1 MGNGEKDDGEWGMG
15 IGKCEMGG
23 VKYFD
28 FSQRSKWK
36 ELRSNTRFLL
46 PFDKLR
52 VNSGMTEMGINV
64 VTLKPAAYIPYG

>member
-1 MGNGEKDDGEWGMG
+1 MEGAAL
-15 IGKCEMGG
+15 
-23 VKYFD
+23 KY
-28 FSQRSKWK
+28 KV
-36 ELRSNTRFLL
+36 LL